1 VALGLVDEVVA
12 DEDEDEDED
21 VVGDAGGRSQGDEP
35 WWPQPVV
42 AAPTTR
48 VAAAPTTVTRASS
61 MGIPFHVNLRRSA
74 DIQAVRPRRLTLTR
88 NASANNSSADE
99 RPRTTRR

>member
-1 VALGLVDEVVA
+1 VGCVGDELVVALGLVDEVVA
-12 DEDEDEDED
+12 DEDED
-21 VVGDAGGRSQGDEP
+21 VAGDAGGRSQGDEP

-61 MGIPFHVNLRRSA
+61 MGIPFHVNLRRST
-74 DIQAVRPRRLTLTR
+74 DIGQFDRGA
-88 NASANNSSADE
+88 
-99 RPRTTRR
+99 

>member
-1 VALGLVDEVVA
+1 VGCVGDELVVALGLVDEVVA
-12 DEDEDEDED
+12 DEDED
-21 VVGDAGGRSQGDEP
+21 VAGDAGGRSQGDEP

-61 MGIPFHVNLRRSA
+61 MGIPFRVNLRRSA
-74 DIQAVRPRRLTLTR
+74 DIQQFDRGA
-88 NASANNSSADE
+88 
-99 RPRTTRR
+99 

>member
-1 VALGLVDEVVA
+1 MGCVGDELVVALGLVDEVVA
-12 DEDEDEDED
+12 DEDED
-21 VVGDAGGRSQGDEP
+21 VAGDAGGRSQGDEP

-61 MGIPFHVNLRRSA
+61 MGIPFHVNLRRST
-74 DIQAVRPRRLTLTR
+74 DIGQFDRGA
-88 NASANNSSADE
+88 
-99 RPRTTRR
+99 

>member
-1 VALGLVDEVVA
+1 VGCAGDGLVVALGLVDEVVT
-12 DEDEDEDED
+12 DEDED

-48 VAAAPTTVTRASS
+48 VAAAPTTVARANS
-61 MGIPFHVNLRRSA
+61 MGIPFHVNLGRRA
-74 DIQAVRPRRLTLTR
+74 EIQQFDRGA
-88 NASANNSSADE
+88 
-99 RPRTTRR
+99 

>member
-1 VALGLVDEVVA
+1 VGCVGDGLVVALGLVDEVVA
-12 DEDEDEDED
+12 DEDED
-21 VVGDAGGRSQGDEP
+21 VAGDAGGRSQGDEP

-61 MGIPFHVNLRRSA
+61 MGIPFHVNHRRSA
-74 DIQAVRPRRLTLTR
+74 DIQQFDRGA
-88 NASANNSSADE
+88 
-99 RPRTTRR
+99 